1 MPRPLPYL
9 LQWRETQQQPLDAH
23 ATLELDGH
31 FGIGGSDVAGSDDAL
46 AEGGVADRVAHPQR
60 GARDGGL
67 VPFDDRRGCLPV
79 APVGTL
85 GRETA

>member
-23 ATLELDGH
+23 ATLELYGH

-46 AEGGVADRVAHPQR
+46 AEGGVADRVAHLQC
-60 GARDGGL
+60 GAGRGGL
-67 VPFDDRRGCLPV
+67 VPVDDWRGGLWP
-79 APVGTL
+79 A
-85 GRETA
+85 